1 MYLPSGFSIRTYI
14 VIAAHLLANEIST
27 IVAYEQVFD
36 IYSKLLNSLHL
47 RELPWQFSPRS
58 WQTAAHERTV

>member
-58 WQTAAHERTV
+58 